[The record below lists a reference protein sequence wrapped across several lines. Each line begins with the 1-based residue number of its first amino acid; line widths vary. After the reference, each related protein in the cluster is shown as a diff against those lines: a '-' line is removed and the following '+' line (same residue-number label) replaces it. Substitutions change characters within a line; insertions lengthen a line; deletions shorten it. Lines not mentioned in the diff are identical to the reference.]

1 MNRHQGTEP
10 VPVDFIIPAVSHN
23 EIGKHHEILLAN
35 VLAQAEALMK
45 GKTPDEAAAEL
56 RAAGKDEAAIE
67 KLKLNKSFD
76 GNRPSNMELTTKQKA
91 AFGIG
96 AVGKDMVYALSA
108 SYVMYYYQD
117 VLGLSATFVGP
128 RALAWP

>member
-1 MNRHQGTEP
+1 MLFRS
-10 VPVDFIIPAVSHN
+10 PVDFIIPAVSHN

-67 KLKLNKSFD
+67 KLKLAGRD
-76 GNRPSNMELTTKQKA
+76 
-91 AFGIG
+91 
-96 AVGKDMVYALSA
+96 
-108 SYVMYYYQD
+108 
-117 VLGLSATFVGP
+117 LGD
-128 RALAWP
+128 